1 VSAPTLS
8 CVFELL
14 AYHVAVPL
22 TSLPVVGYNFA
33 QALYTTDT
41 CEIYLTL
48 AGSLLGAK
56 SRVRGVCRVEQIQG
70 YMLTQMWEDNLLKK
84 SMREMCRQKHL
95 KHDYEQQL
103 SATKSVATF

>member
-1 VSAPTLS
+1 MLLFPLLVSPSSGTI
-8 CVFELL
+8 
-14 AYHVAVPL
+14 
-22 TSLPVVGYNFA
+22 FA

-84 SMREMCRQKHL
+84 KYARDVQTE
-95 KHDYEQQL
+95 
-103 SATKSVATF
+103 TFKARL